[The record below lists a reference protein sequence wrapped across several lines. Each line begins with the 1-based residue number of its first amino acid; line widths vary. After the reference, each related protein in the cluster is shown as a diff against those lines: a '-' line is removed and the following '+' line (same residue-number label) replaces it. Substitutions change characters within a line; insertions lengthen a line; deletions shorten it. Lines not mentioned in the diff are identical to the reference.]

1 MCVIISDDCTD
12 SAPPLPLPSSSPPP
26 PPPPPHP
33 SSLCIFPYVHII
45 SLYIPHILPSQW
57 QLHPSDILFSP
68 LPWQHSDPEESVKVL
83 VGTQSDR
90 LDDEEDSIADRR
102 LWEVSAVLCHAVAF
116 LLAHGWDSRY
126 VPRQSHWLPP
136 VGQVTGDREQPL
148 LQVREHFLLH

>member
-1 MCVIISDDCTD
+1 MYIRMCLIISDDGTD
-12 SAPPLPLPSSSPPP
+12 SALPLPSPSPPLPLHLPT
-26 PPPPPHP
+26 HP
-33 SSLCIFPYVHII
+33 LCIIPYV
-45 SLYIPHILPSQW
+45 IPHILPSQW
-57 QLHPSDILFSP
+57 QVHPSDILFSP

-102 LWEVSAVLCHAVAF
+102 LWEVGAVLCHAVAF
-116 LLAHGWDSRY
+116 LLARHWDSRY